1 MMQTE
6 SIDARDVS
14 ISIRGLSKS
23 FSIGDQKVP
32 ALREVDLDVYAGE
45 TLFIVGPSGCGKTT
59 LLSTLCG
66 ALTAD
71 SGAVRAFGADL
82 QAMKPRQVTAF
93 RAQNVGFIF
102 QQFNLIPTL
111 TAVEN
116 AAVPLRIQGV
126 PKRRAL
132 EAAEGYLERVGIADK
147 RNAFPKQL
155 SGGQQQRVAIARA
168 LVSEPRLVV
177 CDEPT
182 SALDSVSGRQVMELL
197 RDVAQESGRSVI
209 VVTHD
214 PRTYAF
220 ADRVAEMEDG
230 RVLQVLEDPEAIAN
244 LHN

>member
-1 MMQTE
+1 MASLQFNNVIKRYG
-6 SIDARDVS
+6 SGKDVLQVLHGVNAE
-14 ISIRGLSKS
+14 INDHEFI
-23 FSIGDQKVP
+23 V
-32 ALREVDLDVYAGE
+32 
-45 TLFIVGPSGCGKTT
+45 IVGPSGCGKTT

-116 AAVPLRIQGV
+116 AAVPLRIQRV
-126 PKRRAL
+126 SKRRAL

-197 RDVAQESGRSVI
+197 RDVAQESGRCVI